1 MERFDDKILT
11 DAAPASTGD
20 TASTAP
26 WSHGSARSG
35 LLECPSR
42 ATGRLPD
49 DALMALV
56 AEGDPRAFA
65 FLYERHARAAAALA
79 MQMCARRAIA
89 EEVVQE
95 AFLSFWRSRRH
106 FDRSRGSVR
115 AWVLGIVRNRAIDVL
130 RQGVAH
136 RAEES
141 DRELGDLLQAHEFT
155 DGEVGRRERAR
166 ELLAALDGLPPEQ
179 SCVITLA
186 YYGGY
191 THTEI
196 ATMLDTPIGTVKGR
210 MRLGLRK
217 MAVSVPAAI

>member
-1 MERFDDKILT
+1 MERLDDKAIRRERI
-11 DAAPASTGD
+11 A
-20 TASTAP
+20 
-26 WSHGSARSG
+26 
-35 LLECPSR
+35 
-42 ATGRLPD
+42 D
-49 DALMALV
+49 DALMARV
-56 AEGDPRAFA
+56 ADGDPHAFA
-65 FLYERHARAAAALA
+65 LLYHRHFRAAASLA
-79 MQMCARRAIA
+79 TQMCPRAVIA

-106 FDRSRGSVR
+106 FDRQRGSVR

-130 RQGVAH
+130 RQSVAH
-136 RAEES
+136 EVAGSADHGVEDVVPS
-141 DRELGDLLQAHEFT
+141 VELT
-155 DGEVGRRERAR
+155 DVEVSRRERSR

-217 MAVSVPAAI
+217 MASSVPATI

>member
-1 MERFDDKILT
+1 MEFLDDKRLT
-11 DAAPASTGD
+11 ERAPIALTLPTIRPRFVPARTNACELLSIAS
-20 TASTAP
+20 
-26 WSHGSARSG
+26 
-35 LLECPSR
+35 SR
-42 ATGRLPD
+42 LSDET
-49 DALMALV
+49 LMALV
-56 AEGDPRAFA
+56 ARDDPDAFA
-65 FLYERHARAAAALA
+65 LLYGRHARAAVALA
-79 MQMCARRAIA
+79 TQMCRRRAIA

-95 AFLSFWRSRRH
+95 AFLSCWRSRRH
-106 FDRSRGSVR
+106 FDSARGSVK

-130 RQGVAH
+130 RQNVAH
-136 RAEES
+136 EVSDFAERGVEELLEA
-141 DRELGDLLQAHEFT
+141 RERT
-155 DGEVGRRERAR
+155 DGEVGRRERSR

-217 MAVSVPAAI
+217 MASSVPRHS

>member
-1 MERFDDKILT
+1 M
-11 DAAPASTGD
+11 GD
-20 TASTAP
+20 TFELPSPAP
-26 WSHGSARSG
+26 R
-35 LLECPSR
+35 LLADE
-42 ATGRLPD
+42 
-49 DALMALV
+49 ALMALV
-56 AEGDPRAFA
+56 AEDDPDAFA
-65 FLYERHARAAAALA
+65 VLYERHARAAAALA
-79 MQMCARRAIA
+79 MQMCPRRVIA

-130 RQGVAH
+130 RQGIAH
-136 RAEES
+136 EVTGASDQGLEDLLES
-141 DRELGDLLQAHEFT
+141 RELT
-155 DGEVGRRERAR
+155 DREVGRRERAR

-196 ATMLDTPIGTVKGR
+196 ATMLDTPVGTVKGR

-217 MAVSVPAAI
+217 MAGSIPAPI

>member
-1 MERFDDKILT
+1 
-11 DAAPASTGD
+11 
-20 TASTAP
+20 
-26 WSHGSARSG
+26 
-35 LLECPSR
+35 
-42 ATGRLPD
+42 
-49 DALMALV
+49 MALV
-56 AEGDPRAFA
+56 VDGDSHAFA
-65 FLYERHARAAAALA
+65 LLYERHVRAAVALA
-79 MQMCARRAIA
+79 SQMCARRAIA

-130 RQGVAH
+130 RQNIAL
-136 RAEES
+136 RALDES
-141 DRELGDLLQAHEFT
+141 DRGLEDLLEARGLT
-155 DGEVGRRERAR
+155 DVEVGRRERAR
-166 ELLAALDGLPPEQ
+166 ELRVALDGLPPEQ

-196 ATMLDTPIGTVKGR
+196 ASMLDTPVGTVKGR

-217 MAVSVPAAI
+217 MAVNVPNTI